1 MHLGI
6 FVSSCN
12 YIIQK
17 FTIEDDIFI
26 NAQVANVSTID
37 KESFSQVKF
46 FIQKYSVC
54 MKVIRALDEDEA
66 CDVLKSEICSLQQD
80 EISTDFLNEDQ
91 ADVQWHLIGQL
102 KNSDGSYK
110 NMSDIMLL
118 ILTIPHSNAVCKR
131 IFSFITKISTQFSSF
146 LSRETLENLL
156 ICKSNPQ
163 GHCYEQQ
170 FLKRATSATVTKLT
184 EIKLRHRINMLR
196 LNFFVFNHV

>member
-1 MHLGI
+1 MGI

-102 KNSDGSYK
+102 KNSDGNYK
-110 NMSDIMLL
+110 NIPGVMLL
-118 ILTIPHSNAVCKR
+118 ILTIP
-131 IFSFITKISTQFSSF
+131 Q
-146 LSRETLENLL
+146 
-156 ICKSNPQ
+156 
-163 GHCYEQQ
+163 
-170 FLKRATSATVTKLT
+170 
-184 EIKLRHRINMLR
+184 
-196 LNFFVFNHV
+196 